1 MMKAGNSKINFRKS
15 DMAEEK
21 KTIEMT
27 GAECSD
33 VSGGIDLGGKG
44 YHVFGPNGERIRYNK
59 KRMQNRRPERSAG
72 QSDIS
77 RSDKND

>member
-1 MMKAGNSKINFRKS
+1 MMKDSKSKINFRKS

-21 KTIEMT
+21 KTAEMT
-27 GAECSD
+27 GEECSE

-59 KRMQNRRPERSAG
+59 KKDAEQKAKEIGGTVRYIPF
-72 QSDIS
+72 
-77 RSDKND
+77 

>member
-1 MMKAGNSKINFRKS
+1 MKKDSKSKINFRNS

-21 KTIEMT
+21 KTAEMT
-27 GAECSD
+27 GEECSE

-59 KRMQNRRPERSAG
+59 KKDAEQKAKEIGGTVRYIPF
-72 QSDIS
+72 
-77 RSDKND
+77 

>member
-1 MMKAGNSKINFRKS
+1 MKKDSKSKINFRMS

-21 KTIEMT
+21 KTAEMT
-27 GAECSD
+27 DEECSE

-59 KRMQNRRPERSAG
+59 KKDAEQKAREIGGTVRYIPF
-72 QSDIS
+72 
-77 RSDKND
+77 

>member
-1 MMKAGNSKINFRKS
+1 MMKDSKSKINFRNS

-21 KTIEMT
+21 KTAEMT
-27 GAECSD
+27 GEECSE

-59 KRMQNRRPERSAG
+59 KKDAEQKAKEIGGTVRYIPF
-72 QSDIS
+72 
-77 RSDKND
+77 

>member
-1 MMKAGNSKINFRKS
+1 MKKDSKSKTNFRKS

-21 KTIEMT
+21 KTAEMT
-27 GAECSD
+27 GEECSE

-59 KRMQNRRPERSAG
+59 KKDAEQKAKEIGGTVRYIPF
-72 QSDIS
+72 
-77 RSDKND
+77 

>member
-1 MMKAGNSKINFRKS
+1 MKKDSKSKINFRKS

-21 KTIEMT
+21 KTAEMT
-27 GAECSD
+27 GEECSE

-59 KRMQNRRPERSAG
+59 KKDAEQKAKEIGGTVRYIPF
-72 QSDIS
+72 
-77 RSDKND
+77 

>member
-1 MMKAGNSKINFRKS
+1 MMKDRKSKTDFRRS

-21 KTIEMT
+21 KTVKMT
-27 GAECSD
+27 GEECSE

-59 KRMQNRRPERSAG
+59 KKDAEQKAKEIGGTVRYIPF
-72 QSDIS
+72 
-77 RSDKND
+77 